1 MGVDC
6 FMASRQIV
14 VFKLQGQ
21 EFGIDIMKVLE
32 ILNYCTIRNVPEVPS
47 YIEGIINVR
56 GTVYPIINLRTRLQM
71 APFEDEEKGQ
81 CKFILLN
88 LEAARVGFMVDSVS
102 EILTVEESDIEQSP
116 HVNQAEKTSFLEGI
130 VKQENRIILILDVN
144 VLISDKENMMLEEI
158 NL

>member
-6 FMASRQIV
+6 FMATRQIV

-32 ILNYCTIRNVPEVPS
+32 ILNYCTIRQVPEVPH

-56 GTVYPIINLRTRLQM
+56 GAVYPIINLRTRLQLE
-71 APFEDEEKGQ
+71 AYEDESI

-88 LEAARVGFMVDSVS
+88 LEEVRVGFMVDSVS
-102 EILTVEESDIEQSP
+102 EILTVELSDIEQGPQINSAGK
-116 HVNQAEKTSFLEGI
+116 VSCLEGI
-130 VKQENRIILILDVN
+130 VKKEERMILILDVD
-144 VLISDKENMMLEEI
+144 VLISEEEQI
-158 NL
+158 VLDEISS